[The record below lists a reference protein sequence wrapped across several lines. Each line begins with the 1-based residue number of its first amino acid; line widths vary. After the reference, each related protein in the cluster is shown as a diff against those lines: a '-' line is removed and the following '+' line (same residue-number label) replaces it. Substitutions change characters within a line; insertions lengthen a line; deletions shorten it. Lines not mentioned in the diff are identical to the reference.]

1 MRTATL
7 VVFVA
12 LLLANA
18 TGTRAQAP
26 EGAFFNVFQIR
37 VPGGTGTAFTMCVD
51 GRQYLITA
59 KHKGISG
66 NPFGRRP
73 TLREIR
79 VMKVVRDK
87 SSAGLR
93 LSDPFVSEN
102 FKEGDTVRVT
112 VERLKGKVQSVLNP
126 ADAV

>member
-1 MRTATL
+1 MGGQ
-7 VVFVA
+7 
-12 LLLANA
+12 LANPNPQ
-18 TGTRAQAP
+18 RANLKP
-26 EGAFFNVFQIR
+26 
-37 VPGGTGTAFTMCVD
+37 PWP
-51 GRQYLITA
+51 
-59 KHKGISG
+59 KGVSG
-66 NPFGRRP
+66 NPSGPRVR
-73 TLREIR
+73 LREVR
-79 VMKVVRDK
+79 MMKLVRDK